1 MSRKNKQ
8 VLQDQV
14 RRTAVYAYPYHHFIV
29 HQVRHHYQPSS
40 LPSLH
45 RIGSR
50 WRIYGQDFWKGAP
63 RKAPMQGAEAEALV
77 APPQDRKQG
86 VGRVLEGD
94 NFMCKIHHCGRRC
107 GNADR
112 RLVAS
117 QTEFSAFLHFILAG
131 R

>member
-1 MSRKNKQ
+1 
-8 VLQDQV
+8 
-14 RRTAVYAYPYHHFIV
+14 
-29 HQVRHHYQPSS
+29 
-40 LPSLH
+40 
-45 RIGSR
+45 
-50 WRIYGQDFWKGAP
+50 
-63 RKAPMQGAEAEALV
+63 MQGAEAEALV

-117 QTEFSAFLHFILAG
+117 QTEFSAFLHFILTG